1 MNESNEAIIA
11 SMKEEMHEALRANDI
26 YNVLVKRKSSEY
38 TDVLESL
45 ATVIASHDRKAKASG
60 NEILYT
66 NMLEL
71 AVREKVSRHYSSQ
84 FFTTTEVFFQEGK
97 KIAASSYDL
106 RKKIGELEDKKET
119 LKKFQKNL
127 IQSIVLN
134 ATSTKIGGIC
144 ALSITQIGLV
154 IELKKLNENS
164 FSCSQKNYLNLESLI
179 DIKKLPIRLTMI

>member
-1 MNESNEAIIA
+1 MNESNDAIIA
-11 SMKEEMHEALRANDI
+11 RMKEEMHEAMRANDI
-26 YNVLVKRKSSEY
+26 YNVLVNRKSSEY
-38 TDVLESL
+38 TDVLETI

-60 NEILYT
+60 TEILYT

-97 KIAASSYDL
+97 KIAANPSEL
-106 RKKIGELEDKKET
+106 RNRIGELTNKKET

-127 IQSIVLN
+127 IQSIILN
-134 ATSTKIGGIC
+134 STSTKIGGVC

-154 IELKKLNENS
+154 IKLNKLNENS
-164 FSCSQKNYLNLESLI
+164 FSCSQRDFLNLESLI
-179 DIKKLPIRLTMI
+179 DIKTLPIRLSMI